1 MWAQASLFRRFTDKN
16 AYGIRFRWNME
27 NSPQNIRGYTEAGS
41 KGKVKRI
48 EKNDQL
54 FVEKMM

>member
-1 MWAQASLFRRFTDKN
+1 
-16 AYGIRFRWNME
+16 ME